1 MEASMLLTV
10 TVAALTTMQP
20 PSTAMK
26 PANADNNEAAQTTT
40 PPPKIA
46 YTVKHSWY
54 LALSADIRA
63 RVQVGTRLRPSR
75 NA

>member
-26 PANADNNEAAQTTT
+26 PANADNNETAQTTT
-40 PPPKIA
+40 QPPKIA
-46 YTVKHSWY
+46 YIYGEAQLV
-54 LALSADIRA
+54 LSS
-63 RVQVGTRLRPSR
+63 LR
-75 NA
+75 